1 MAHALAAARA
11 GNAACIDSVGLE
23 AGTLDPFSVAVMAEI
38 GIDISGH
45 VPRESDALGDARFDL
60 IIALTPAARTRA
72 RDIAAAS
79 GAAVAFWPI
88 ADPTLGEGSREQR
101 LAAYRAVRDDLAVRI
116 AAIFPA
122 SAES

>member
-1 MAHALAAARA
+1 M
-11 GNAACIDSVGLE
+11 
-23 AGTLDPFSVAVMAEI
+23 
-38 GIDISGH
+38 
-45 VPRESDALGDARFDL
+45 PRESDALGDARFDL